1 MTTAAR
7 GYDLLR
13 PDRLPPSEFRSLI
26 TSKGWRM
33 ADVACRWGIQPETLS
48 RIASDPARSSK
59 WDDLARALPRLTRA
73 ERAAATAARLRL
85 TPTPRKAAVSRTQPS
100 TPAVSDRPPKT
111 DDPIADLRAEF
122 VAPQPTS
129 GLRYQGY
136 VAVEDEL
143 AVTADMGSFAA
154 EGALLYVVATRLGSG
169 EHGEIQEEYHVE
181 SESGDRL
188 WLAPDD
194 MDRWVAAT
202 GRTRPR

>member
-1 MTTAAR
+1 
-7 GYDLLR
+7 
-13 PDRLPPSEFRSLI
+13 
-26 TSKGWRM
+26 M

-48 RIASDPARSSK
+48 RLASDPARNAK

-85 TPTPRKAAVSRTQPS
+85 APTSRKASTSRSLPPVT
-100 TPAVSDRPPKT
+100 AVSDRPPRT
-111 DDPIADLRAEF
+111 DDPVADLRAEF

-136 VAVEDEL
+136 VSVDDEL
-143 AVTADMGSFAA
+143 AVTTDIGSFAA
-154 EGALLYVVATRLGSG
+154 EGALLYVIATRLGSG
-169 EHGEIQEEYHVE
+169 ERGEIHEEYHVE

-188 WLAPDD
+188 WLAPEG

-202 GRTRPR
+202 GRTRSR